1 MSNGLRD
8 LARELYRAQ
17 QQVDRLEKLLL
28 SATPEEEM
36 AIQGELQEAR
46 AERRQLQKIIDGR
59 KDSSPLPRRF

>member
-1 MSNGLRD
+1 MSLRD

-17 QQVDRLEKLLL
+17 QQVERLEKLLL
-28 SATPEEEM
+28 SALPEEEM
-36 AIQGELQEAR
+36 EIHRELEEAR

>member
-1 MSNGLRD
+1 MNHGLRD

-36 AIQGELQEAR
+36 AIQNELEEAR
-46 AERRQLQKIIDGR
+46 VERRQLQKIIDGR
-59 KDSSPLPRRF
+59 KDSSPLPRKF

>member
-1 MSNGLRD
+1 MSLRD

-28 SATPEEEM
+28 SATPEEET
-36 AIQGELQEAR
+36 AIQDELQEAR
-46 AERRQLQKIIDGR
+46 AERRQFQKIIDGR

>member
-1 MSNGLRD
+1 MSLRD

-17 QQVDRLEKLLL
+17 QQVARLEKLLL
-28 SATPEEEM
+28 SATPEEEP
-36 AIQGELQEAR
+36 AIEGELQEAR